1 MKDEV
6 FYFLGNPYKGK
17 AYRDQHNNVKQY
29 CMIDEII
36 NFINDSITNH
46 TLKAGFKYNLGEE
59 TKYKFK
65 FITGSNK
72 DSVSAIIKNQDI
84 SLYNNEGQILNSLLL
99 NKGTI
104 LKINM
109 DKIRNLLSKSM
120 SLMTYLNSINYV
132 KEAKKSNTK

>member
-29 CMIDEII
+29 CKIEEII
-36 NFINDSITNH
+36 GFINDSITNG
-46 TLKAGFKYNLGEE
+46 TLKLGFRYSLGSE

-72 DSVSAIIKNQDI
+72 NSVSAIIENKDL
-84 SLYNNEGQILNSLLL
+84 SLYENERKVLNKLLL
-99 NKGTI
+99 TKGTI
-104 LKINM
+104 EKFNI
-109 DKIRNLLSKSM
+109 KKVKYLLTKSM
-120 SLMTYLNSINYV
+120 SLMTYVDSVHYV
-132 KEAKKSNTK
+132 K